1 MVYLTYNF
9 VALSITGG
17 AGHVK
22 PGNLADSRIN
32 YIHCQ
37 TARNRRPQAAC
48 LPLPPTGSSFSSP
61 FSTSR
66 LTEQCGHS
74 GPYLPESISKQTNPT
89 TDMATGQPDPDNPS
103 IEAFSSGCLR
113 RVEMMCVELMI
124 RLVLRTQPGSSVE
137 AVSALNQGAFETD
150 HAPMCAF
157 TRSRLPQESTQLK
170 RRTAE
175 HRGRT
180 TTPSF

>member
-17 AGHVK
+17 QGGHVK
-22 PGNLADSRIN
+22 PGNLADSHITS
-32 YIHCQ
+32 
-37 TARNRRPQAAC
+37 TAKQRETGAPKQPACRCHLRVAYFLHPSALQDSRNNGA
-48 LPLPPTGSSFSSP
+48 
-61 FSTSR
+61 
-66 LTEQCGHS
+66 HS
-74 GPYLPESISKQTNPT
+74 GLYLPESISKQTNPT
-89 TDMATGQPDPDNPS
+89 TDMATGQPDSDNSS

-113 RVEMMCVELMI
+113 RVEMMYVELII
-124 RLVLRTQPGSSVE
+124 RLVLRTEPGSSVE

-150 HAPMCAF
+150 HATMCAF
-157 TRSRLPQESTQLK
+157 TCSRLPQESTHLK

-175 HRGRT
+175 HQGRT